1 MEFRKGD
8 TIEVLSNKVD
18 VPNRQGV
25 VDEVIES
32 DPLRLEVT
40 WQDGHSTEFVPAG
53 GNVRVLRRST

>member
-18 VPNRQGV
+18 VPNRHGV